1 MVVDN
6 GVLSM
11 VMDFIGIGLY
21 LIYMKDAGVRELKL
35 IQKNHDKST
44 GETCSIVFDDYEFI
58 DYRKDC

>member
-6 GVLSM
+6 GVLST

-35 IQKNHDKST
+35 IQKSHDKST